1 MSTETSWSV
10 REGYSWLCFGVG
22 YLVTTLVLLY
32 IAFLLFDAAAWT
44 VVHFIYFRPRR
55 HECIYPRGFFRYWFW
70 STPMWTA
77 EEFFS
82 RLCGSSAGV
91 SSVGNCDYS
100 YTPPFKVRKAYSK
113 TATSPAGRNPAQ

>member
-1 MSTETSWSV
+1 MNISETFWSV
-10 REGYSWLCFGVG
+10 MECYSWLCFGVG

-32 IAFLLFDAAAWT
+32 FAFLLFDATAWT

-55 HECIYPRGFFRYWFW
+55 HECIYPRGFFRYWFLA
-70 STPMWTA
+70 TPMWTA

-82 RLCGSSAGV
+82 RMWGSSSGV

-100 YTPPFKVRKAYSK
+100 YTPPFSVRKH
-113 TATSPAGRNPAQ
+113 G